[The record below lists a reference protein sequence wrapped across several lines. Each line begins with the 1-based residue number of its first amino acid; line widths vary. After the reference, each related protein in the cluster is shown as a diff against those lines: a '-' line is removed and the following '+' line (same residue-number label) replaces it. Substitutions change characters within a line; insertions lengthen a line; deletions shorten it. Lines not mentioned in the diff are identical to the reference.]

1 MDKKNIITNINPKS
15 RSAEAYRILR
25 TNIQFANIDKT
36 LKSIVITSPGQGDG
50 KSTVIAN
57 LAVAIARNNKK
68 VLLIDADLR
77 KPNVHTFFQVSNTKG
92 LTNLLSE
99 DVEYIRIIESTYVE
113 NLDILS
119 SGPIPPNPSELLG
132 SNRIKILLDELKNVY
147 DMVLFDSP
155 PACLVTDAAVLST
168 IADGVILV
176 CAAGQTTIENAKNAK
191 ALLDKVN
198 ANIIGVVLNKM
209 ATKAGRYNKADDYY
223 SYYEGE

>member
-1 MDKKNIITNINPKS
+1 MDRRNIITNINPKS

-36 LKSIVITSPGQGDG
+36 INSIVITSPGQGDG

-132 SNRIKILLDELKNVY
+132 SNRIKILLDELKTVY

-155 PACLVTDAAVLST
+155 PACLVTD
-168 IADGVILV
+168 
-176 CAAGQTTIENAKNAK
+176 E
-191 ALLDKVN
+191 
-198 ANIIGVVLNKM
+198 IGRAHV
-209 ATKAGRYNKADDYY
+209 
-223 SYYEGE
+223 

>member
-209 ATKAGRYNKADDYY
+209 ATKAGRYNKVDDYY

>member
-1 MDKKNIITNINPKS
+1 MDKRNIITNINPKS

-36 LKSIVITSPGQGDG
+36 INSIVITSPGQGDG

-132 SNRIKILLDELKNVY
+132 SNRIKILLDELKTVY

-191 ALLDKVN
+191 ALLNKVN

-209 ATKAGRYNKADDYY
+209 VTKAGRYNKADDYY